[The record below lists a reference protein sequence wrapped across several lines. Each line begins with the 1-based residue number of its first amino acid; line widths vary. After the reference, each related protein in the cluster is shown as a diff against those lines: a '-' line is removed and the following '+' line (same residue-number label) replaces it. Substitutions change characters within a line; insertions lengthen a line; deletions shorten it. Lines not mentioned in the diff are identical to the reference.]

1 MIVSHFNACN
11 SKGMSWVDEVLVAGL
26 RKGDK
31 ICDWKIEVH
40 SSDDDD
46 DELSSQDG
54 DSTELNEKDVG
65 PAVYIVRKVALTD
78 DSNNDTSKV
87 SLKFFGY

>member
-31 ICDWKIEVH
+31 MCDWKIEVH

-46 DELSSQDG
+46 EESPQDG
-54 DSTELNEKDVG
+54 DSTEQNEKDVG
-65 PAVYIVRKVALTD
+65 PAVYIVRKVALTG
-78 DSNNDTSKV
+78 DSSNDISKV